1 TLILSGDQRR
11 RFGQAC
17 GRTNDSSM
25 MSRRRRSSPATA
37 SPVEDENLLPEILL
51 RLPPE
56 PSSLPRASLVCRRWR
71 SILSDPDFLKRFRR
85 HHQKPPLLGFFR
97 ANSMSTEHQF
107 IPVLDSPDRIP
118 AARFSVPNNSNKH
131 WNFIG
136 CRHGLAI
143 LVNMWLRQVMVW
155 DPLTGQQHRVA
166 CPPGLVFDPEVH
178 LVYWEAAVMCADAED
193 GHVHGDCFSR
203 PLKLVLIW
211 VIGYRKAFACLY
223 ESASG
228 LWGDIVSMES
238 TDAMLGI
245 RPGILVGSALCWV
258 LCGGNVLVFD
268 VQSQHLDLIKR
279 PVDCPMN
286 TTSYGFVQVLRMDD
300 NRLGLAYLSKL
311 TILLWERKSN
321 CDGVVRWVFLQKS
334 IQLEELFP
342 HRMFSRSKKIII
354 TGYDEDTNVI
364 VLSTIGGVFMLQL
377 YSMEIKR
384 ICKGGG
390 LCLDNFHPYTNF
402 YTTGALAGDSANLQM

>member
-1 TLILSGDQRR
+1 
-11 RFGQAC
+11 
-17 GRTNDSSM
+17 
-25 MSRRRRSSPATA
+25 
-37 SPVEDENLLPEILL
+37 
-51 RLPPE
+51 
-56 PSSLPRASLVCRRWR
+56 
-71 SILSDPDFLKRFRR
+71 
-85 HHQKPPLLGFFR
+85 
-97 ANSMSTEHQF
+97 MSTEHHF
-107 IPVLDSPDRIP
+107 TPVLDSPDRIA

-131 WNFIG
+131 WNFVG

-155 DPLTGQQHRVA
+155 DPLTGQEHRVA

-321 CDGVVRWVFLQKS
+321 CDGVITWVCLQKS

-342 HRMFSRSKKIII
+342 QRMFSRSKKIII
-354 TGYDEDTNVI
+354 NGYGEDTNVI
-364 VLSTIGGVFMLQL
+364 VLSTGIGNFMLQL
-377 YSMEIKR
+377 DSMQLKHIIKR
-384 ICKGGG
+384 NDICF
-390 LCLDNFHPYTNF
+390 DTFYPYTNF
-402 YTTGALAGDSANLQM
+402 YTAGNTYLSSTLQKQNRGPFILFCWPSFELLLVLDSCNIVHVIKDRQDIYKEYIELFLSLSGCRSYPSVVLLLTGCLKYNKNRNVAIAA